1 MAGVHPASE
10 TGMPLGRRHL
20 DAPVRRVR
28 RGRWASVII
37 GLAAVI
43 AVQGNALGQAT
54 NTGTIVGRVIDGGSG
69 VPLVGASV
77 RVSGTQVGAATT
89 DDGRYA
95 IRGVRPGATEIVITR
110 IGYEPKRTTV
120 TVTVGGT
127 VTADVSLSQSA
138 FSLSEVV
145 VTVTGAQRK
154 AEIANT
160 VASVDIG
167 TKATETTANSLGQLI
182 SGQAAGVQ
190 IISAGAAGGGSRIR
204 IRGQSSLS
212 LGNSPVVY
220 VDGVKVYSEAS
231 TASATRS
238 SRFDDINPDEIE
250 TIDILKGPAAAT
262 LYGTEAANGVINI
275 TTKKGKVGQTR
286 WSVFG
291 EAADSK
297 DPSAGHYRDLWISFD
312 RTKKGTDG
320 KALQCLL
327 TSQAAGTCKIDSTY
341 HGNVLN
347 QPGLTPLVN
356 GGVNRVGAQVSGG
369 NERNQ
374 YFVSSEYSKEL
385 GPYKMPGAE
394 ISRLEKERGAAVPYN
409 QIYPNADARMN
420 LRANLSTQLSNKAD
434 INISTG
440 YVTRADR
447 QPQNE
452 DNSVGLMVD
461 AVAGL
466 ARTDLYQKRS
476 STDSVALNGYRSY
489 PMGDIFAQERNEYTN
504 RFTQAL
510 NARYY
515 PFSWLTTRANLG
527 FDYTLIELKNLI
539 RFDQGP
545 FGETTRQGDIR
556 DRRTEN
562 SQYTADLGATGTF
575 NPRSNVNSKTSVG
588 VQYYRTYN
596 DYTEGYGR
604 NFTPGSLQV
613 GAGAIQT
620 SDEGTD
626 LTITLGSYAEQIF
639 SYNDRVFFT
648 GGLRYDGNSSFGKSF
663 KGVFYPKVG
672 MSWLISDES
681 YFPHPTW
688 LNSLRLR
695 GTYGASGVQPST
707 TAAARFYTSTTATI
721 SGADQPGVRIGALG
735 NQNLRPEYSGEFE
748 SGFDAQ
754 LFSNRTTVEL
764 TYYNKK
770 TKDAIIARPIAPSI
784 SGLATIF
791 DNLGSIRNQG
801 FEATLNNRFID
812 NNEFSFDLQLTGS
825 TLKNRVLTLGQGVTP
840 VFTGNRNTQYNA
852 PGYPLFGLWGK
863 AISWKDANNDGL
875 LTVNEVCQDV
885 NSCRGAD
892 TAVYYGPTLPTIEFA
907 ANPRVEMLKH
917 KLAVSAQFDHK
928 QGNLKFNNT
937 LRHQS
942 QGGLSAKGFWDPNA
956 TLWEQARTIAVNN
969 YSVYSG
975 MYENG
980 RFTRLREVAVTYQLP
995 DGLANRMRASR
1006 ASIVAAGRN
1015 LHVWTPYS
1023 GVDPEATVG
1032 NGDQRG
1038 SEEYFA
1044 TPPLRYFTFRLNLS
1058 F

>member
-1 MAGVHPASE
+1 M
-10 TGMPLGRRHL
+10 TLGRRRL
-20 DAPVRRVR
+20 RTPVRRDR
-28 RGRWASVII
+28 WGRWCSLLV
-37 GLAAVI
+37 GLASIVG
-43 AVQGNALGQAT
+43 VDRDALAQAT
-54 NTGTIVGRVIDGGSG
+54 NTGTIAGRVVDAGSG

-77 RVSGTQVGAATT
+77 RVSATQIGAATT
-89 DDGRYA
+89 GDGRYT
-95 IRGVRPGATEIVITR
+95 IRGVRPGATEIIVTR
-110 IGYEPKRTTV
+110 IGYEPKRSTV
-120 TVTVGGT
+120 TVTAGGT

-220 VDGVKVYSEAS
+220 IDGVKVYSEAT

-238 SRFDDINPDEIE
+238 SRFDDINPDEVE

-286 WSVFG
+286 WNVFG
-291 EAADSK
+291 ETADSK

-312 RTKKGTDG
+312 RTKKGSDG
-320 KALQCLL
+320 KALECLL
-327 TSQAAGTCKIDSTY
+327 TSMAAGSCKVDSTY

-347 QPGLTPLVN
+347 QAGLTPLVH
-356 GGVNRVGAQVSGG
+356 GGVNKIGAQVSGG

-374 YFVSSEYSKEL
+374 YFVSGEYNKEM
-385 GPYKMPGAE
+385 GPYKMPAAE
-394 ISRLEKERGAAVPYN
+394 IARLEKERGEAVPYN
-409 QIYPNADARMN
+409 QIFPNADARTN
-420 LRANLSTQLSNKAD
+420 LRANLSTQLGSKAD
-434 INISTG
+434 INISGG
-440 YVTRADR
+440 YLARADR

-461 AVAGL
+461 AVAGK
-466 ARTDLYQKRS
+466 ARTDLFQIRS
-476 STDSVALNGYRSY
+476 VVGTDTIKVPLNGYRSY
-489 PMGDIFAQERNEYTN
+489 PMGDIFAQERNENTN
-504 RFTQAL
+504 RFTQSI

-515 PFSWLTTRANLG
+515 PFGWLNARANLG
-527 FDYTLIELKNLI
+527 FDYSLIELKNLI

-545 FGETTRQGDIR
+545 FGETTRTGDIT
-556 DRRTEN
+556 DTRTEN

-575 NPRSNVNSKTSVG
+575 NPRSNINSKTSFG

-596 DYTEGYGR
+596 DFTQGRGR
-604 NFTPGSLQV
+604 NFTPGSVQV
-613 GAGAIQT
+613 GTGAIQT
-620 SDEGTD
+620 ADEGTD
-626 LTITLGSYAEQIF
+626 LTITLGSYAEQILSF
-639 SYNDRVFFT
+639 NDRFYVT

-663 KGVFYPKVG
+663 KGVFYPKLG
-672 MSWLISDES
+672 ASWLISDES
-681 YFPHPTW
+681 YFPHPSW

-707 TAAARFYTSTTATI
+707 TAAARFFTATTATI
-721 SGADQPGVRIGALG
+721 GGADQPGVRIGALG
-735 NQNLRPEYSGEFE
+735 NQKLRPEYSGEFE
-748 SGFDAQ
+748 TGFDAQ
-754 LFSNRTTVEL
+754 LFSNRTTLEL

-784 SGLATIF
+784 SGLPTIF
-791 DNLGSIRNQG
+791 DNLGSIRNEG
-801 FEATLNNRFID
+801 FEGTLNNRFID
-812 NNEFSFDLQLTGS
+812 NNDFSFDVQLTGS
-825 TLKNRVLTLGQGVTP
+825 TLKNRILTLGEGVTP
-840 VFTGNRNTQYNA
+840 VFTGNRSTQYNA

-863 AISWKDANNDGL
+863 AVTWKDANGDGL
-875 LTVNEVCQDV
+875 LNLNEVCQDV
-885 NSCRGAD
+885 NSCRAAD
-892 TAVYYGPTLPTIEFA
+892 TAIYFGPTLPTIELA
-907 ANPRVEMLKH
+907 VNPRVEMLKH
-917 KLAVSAQFDHK
+917 KLAISAQFDHK

-995 DGLANRMRASR
+995 DGLATRMRASR

-1044 TPPLRYFTFRLNLS
+1044 TPPLRYYTVRLNLS

>member
-1 MAGVHPASE
+1 M
-10 TGMPLGRRHL
+10 TLGRRL
-20 DAPVRRVR
+20 RALVRHDRWQRGTSVLVLLASLVGVR
-28 RGRWASVII
+28 GTA
-37 GLAAVI
+37 LA
-43 AVQGNALGQAT
+43 QAT
-54 NTGTIVGRVIDGGSG
+54 NTGTIAGKVTDAGSG
-69 VPLVGASV
+69 VPLVGVAV
-77 RVSGTQVGAATT
+77 RVSGTQIGAATT
-89 DDGRYA
+89 DDGRYT
-95 IRGVRPGATEIVITR
+95 IRGVRPGATEIVVTR
-110 IGYEPKRTTV
+110 IGYEPKRKSV
-120 TVTVGGT
+120 TVTANET
-127 VTADVSLSQSA
+127 VTADVAMTQSA

-190 IISAGAAGGGSRIR
+190 IVSAGAAGGGSRIR

-220 VDGVKVYSEAS
+220 VDGVKVYSEATS
-231 TASATRS
+231 ASATRS

-286 WSVFG
+286 WNVFG
-291 EAADSK
+291 EDADSQ

-312 RTKKGTDG
+312 RSKKGSDG
-320 KALQCLL
+320 KALECLL
-327 TSQAAGTCKIDSTY
+327 TSMAAGSCKIDSTY

-347 QPGLTPLVN
+347 QAGLTPLVH
-356 GGVNRVGAQVSGG
+356 GGVNKVGAQVTGG

-374 YFVSSEYSKEL
+374 YFVSGEYNKEM
-385 GPYKMPGAE
+385 GPYKMPAAE
-394 ISRLEKERGAAVPYN
+394 IARLETERGAAVPYN
-409 QIYPNADARMN
+409 QIYPNADARTN
-420 LRANLSTQLSNKAD
+420 LRANLSTQLGSKAD
-434 INISTG
+434 INISGG
-440 YVTRADR
+440 YLSRADR

-461 AVAGL
+461 AVAGK
-466 ARTDLYQKRS
+466 ARTDLFQVRVNC
-476 STDSVALNGYRSY
+476 TDTVRVPLNGYRSY
-489 PMGDIFAQERNEYTN
+489 PMGDIFAQERNENTN
-504 RFTQAL
+504 RFTQSI
-510 NARYY
+510 NARFY
-515 PFSWLTTRANLG
+515 PLSWLNTRANLG

-545 FGETTRQGDIR
+545 YGETTRTGDIT
-556 DRRTEN
+556 DTRTEN

-575 NPRSNVNSKTSVG
+575 NPRSSINSKTSVG

-596 DYTEGYGR
+596 DFTQGRGR
-604 NFTPGSLQV
+604 NFTPGAVQV
-613 GAGAIQT
+613 GTGAIQT
-620 SDEGTD
+620 ADEGTD
-626 LTITLGSYAEQIF
+626 LTITLGSYAEQILSF
-639 SYNDRVFFT
+639 NERVFLT

-672 MSWLISDES
+672 ASWLISDER

-695 GTYGASGVQPST
+695 GTYGASGVQPTT
-707 TAAARFYTSTTATI
+707 TAAARFYSATTATI
-721 SGADQPGVRIGALG
+721 GGADQPGVHLGALG

-748 SGFDAQ
+748 TGFDAQ
-754 LFSNRTTVEL
+754 FFSNRTTLEL

-784 SGLATIF
+784 SGLSSIF
-791 DNLGSIRNQG
+791 DNLGSIQNQG
-801 FEATLNNRFID
+801 FEATFNNRFID

-825 TLKNRVLTLGQGVTP
+825 TLKNRILTLGEGVTP

-863 AISWKDANNDGL
+863 VITYKDVNGDGL
-875 LTVNEVCQDV
+875 LSNNEVCQDV
-885 NSCRGAD
+885 NGCRAAD
-892 TAVYYGPTLPTIEFA
+892 TAVYFGPTLPTIEMA
-907 ANPRVEMLKH
+907 VNPRVELLKH
-917 KLAVSAQFDHK
+917 KLSISAQFDHK
-928 QGNLKFNNT
+928 QGALKFDNT

-956 TLWEQARTIAVNN
+956 TLYEQARTIAVNN

-995 DGLANRMRASR
+995 DRLASGMRASR

-1015 LHVWTPYS
+1015 LHVWTPYT

-1038 SEEYFA
+1038 NEEYFA
-1044 TPPLRYFTFRLNLS
+1044 TPPLRYYTVRLNLS